1 MEFGCMVFKKI
12 SVYAD
17 SSKWKN
23 LDTVMKIDHLMW
35 ACSDLDAGIAEIE
48 LLSGVKAEYSGSHT
62 GLGTRN
68 ALLSLGDDCYL
79 EIIAPDPEQSLTD
92 NFGRRLASL
101 NMSGLLSWAVS
112 YRGLA
117 QLKNELVA
125 KGINTSSIRTTTRE
139 NAVGESLTWELLF
152 VKNLVGAPFFID
164 WLDCVHPAKTSPK
177 GCELGILKVP
187 SSDLPSYKKIF
198 GDIDSLELSEG
209 DSNPAALIQSPFGE
223 VFISALPE
231 RLAIF

>member
-68 ALLSLGDDCYL
+68 ALLS
-79 EIIAPDPEQSLTD
+79 
-92 NFGRRLASL
+92 
-101 NMSGLLSWAVS
+101 
-112 YRGLA
+112 
-117 QLKNELVA
+117 
-125 KGINTSSIRTTTRE
+125 
-139 NAVGESLTWELLF
+139 
-152 VKNLVGAPFFID
+152 
-164 WLDCVHPAKTSPK
+164 
-177 GCELGILKVP
+177 
-187 SSDLPSYKKIF
+187 
-198 GDIDSLELSEG
+198 
-209 DSNPAALIQSPFGE
+209 
-223 VFISALPE
+223 
-231 RLAIF
+231 